1 MIPKHALIRDL
12 AALFVGCAVVFFI
25 DVTTPATLAASVAYP
40 GLVLLALRDNNARL
54 AVVTAAVAT
63 VLILV
68 AAALD
73 GALAWRLSDALLTAI
88 FTVTVTWMTV
98 LLGARRPVVPVGEV
112 RISRRADSE
121 QIESQANIVRLT
133 EVQRALLDRLNLA
146 TQTAG
151 IAIWDRDL
159 LTGELQSDD
168 SLARLCGVR
177 SELAGVVSLLEAA
190 HPDDRASAERSRRD
204 ALADPAHDSILAMRH
219 RIVRQTDG
227 ALRHLQS
234 HRRIMRDGSG
244 KAVRVIGVA
253 WDVTEEVEHAEQ
265 LRLQAEH
272 ERELLT
278 RLSEAAQ
285 AANRAKSQLLANVSH
300 EIRTP
305 MNGIIG
311 MTQLLLDSPLD
322 DSQRDY
328 AQTIH
333 GSADALLSVIND
345 ILDFSKIEAGHMQIE
360 SVAMDVRR
368 TVEDVMAT
376 LMASAQSR
384 DLVLTMDVQPDLP
397 AQAIGDPQRI
407 RQCLINLVGNAIKF
421 TERGTIGVSVRVL
434 EIRDDAV
441 LTRFTVSDTGIGIDA
456 AALPNLFEPFVQVD
470 ASTTRN
476 FGGTGLGLSIVK
488 RFVEM
493 MGGSIGVDSVVGRG
507 STFWFDLP
515 LGAST
520 QGIASTVTGGADSTT
535 ATTRNADALRR
546 AYAGRVLVVEDNP
559 VNQKVARHVLERLGC
574 EVVIAPNGA
583 DALEILA
590 STPVRLIFMDVQMPV
605 MDGIVATARIRELE
619 QGRARIPI
627 VALTANAMAGDY
639 EKCMAAGMDSF
650 LTKPLNVE
658 RLREVLDNFG
668 LRVRPSVH
676 QDISDPRSD
685 GGANSVP
692 GRPPIDLDRLNV
704 LTDGDPVFTAE
715 LLTTFYDSAG
725 KCLDDIALFL
735 TGNEREQIA
744 RTAHRLKGA
753 ASNIHAEGVAK
764 LAGALETAATNL
776 SRSELDDQ
784 AAILHAQTV
793 RTIEFLRAAQ
803 QDGFRSSAA

>member
-25 DVTTPATLAASVAYP
+25 DVTTPATFAASVAYP

-190 HPDDRASAERSRRD
+190 HPDDRASAERSRHD

-715 LLTTFYDSAG
+715 LLSTFYDSAG

>member
-520 QGIASTVTGGADSTT
+520 QVIASTVTDGADSTT